1 MATLR
6 ILHLTDTHL
15 YGNDSRHYDVVDTEA
30 HLRMALARVADRAFD
45 LVVCSGDVSEDGSVA
60 SYERVRNILEP
71 WATARGARTIYA
83 MGNHDD
89 RASFRAV
96 LGEGQPGVPVHTPA
110 IAADPPQTEQAAQAT
125 EAAQAGQAAEAAQ
138 ADRQVVSV
146 TERDGWRTIVLDTT
160 VPGAGY
166 GKLSEAQLDFLADA
180 VQSPAGH
187 GTIIVMH
194 HPPVAAETE
203 LLQALALD
211 ERSATGLWD
220 RIRDTDVR
228 AILSGHYHHPIFETV
243 YGMPVVV
250 APGVTNLAAAFD
262 GRAEESANDWFGAAV
277 VEVSP
282 ERTRVLPLSEP
293 ATGDQ
298 VFRLD
303 ADQVQQ
309 VIQAAGRP

>member
-15 YGNDSRHYDVVDTEA
+15 HGDDSLHYGVVDTES
-30 HLRMALARVADRAFD
+30 HLRMALQRVADRPFD
-45 LVVCSGDVSEDGSVA
+45 LVVCSGDISEDGSVA
-60 SYERVRNILEP
+60 SYELVRDILDP
-71 WATARGARTIYA
+71 WAAERGARTIYA

-89 RASFRAV
+89 RGGFREV

-110 IAADPPQTEQAAQAT
+110 AASPLQPPSSD
-125 EAAQAGQAAEAAQ
+125 GQPE
-138 ADRQVVSV
+138 RPVVSV
-146 TERDGWRTIVLDTT
+146 TEVGGWRTIVLDTT

-166 GKLSEAQLDFLADA
+166 GELSEEQLDFLEHA

-187 GTIIVMH
+187 GTVIVMH
-194 HPPVAAETE
+194 HPPVRAETD

-211 ERSATGLWD
+211 ERSADGLWD
-220 RIRDTDVR
+220 RIRDTDVT
-228 AILSGHYHHPIFETV
+228 AILSGHYHHPIVETV

-262 GRAEESANDWFGAAV
+262 GRTEESANDWFGAAV
-277 VEVSP
+277 VEVSA

-293 ATGDQ
+293 ATGDE
-298 VFRLD
+298 VFRFN
-303 ADQVQQ
+303 AEQVGQ
-309 VIQAAGRP
+309 IIEAAGRQ

>member
-15 YGNDSRHYDVVDTEA
+15 YGDDSLHYGVVGTES
-30 HLRMALARVADRAFD
+30 HLRMALARVADRPFD

-60 SYERVRNILEP
+60 SYELVRDILDP
-71 WATARGARTIYA
+71 WAAERGARTIYA

-89 RASFRAV
+89 RGGFRAV

-110 IAADPPQTEQAAQAT
+110 AAAAGSVP
-125 EAAQAGQAAEAAQ
+125 AAH
-138 ADRQVVSV
+138 DRPVVSV
-146 TERDGWRTIVLDTT
+146 TETHGWRTIVLDTT

-166 GKLSEAQLDFLADA
+166 GELSEEQLEFLADA
-180 VQSPAGH
+180 VESPAGH
-187 GTIIVMH
+187 GTVIVMH
-194 HPPVAAETE
+194 HPPVRAETD

-211 ERSATGLWD
+211 ERSAAGLWD
-220 RIRDTDVR
+220 RIRDTDVK
-228 AILSGHYHHPIFETV
+228 AILSGHYHHPIVETV
-243 YGMPVVV
+243 YGMPVIV
-250 APGVTNLAAAFD
+250 APGVTNLAAAFN

-293 ATGDQ
+293 ATGSE
-298 VFRLD
+298 VFRMD
-303 ADQVQQ
+303 AKHVQQ
-309 VIQAAGRP
+309 IIKVAGRP

>member
-1 MATLR
+1 MSTLR

-15 YGNDSRHYDVVDTEA
+15 YGDDTRHYGVVDTEA
-30 HLRMALARVADRAFD
+30 HLRMTLARVADRAFD
-45 LVVCSGDVSEDGSVA
+45 LVVCSGDVSEDGSIA
-60 SYERVRNILEP
+60 SYELVHGILEP
-71 WATARGARTIYA
+71 WARQRGARTIYA

-89 RASFRAV
+89 REGFRAV

-110 IAADPPQTEQAAQAT
+110 AAATRPDPGAPERSIA
-125 EAAQAGQAAEAAQ
+125 
-138 ADRQVVSV
+138 SV
-146 TERDGWRTIVLDTT
+146 TEARGWRTIVLDTS

-166 GKLSEAQLDFLADA
+166 GELSDAQLEFLADA

-187 GTIIVMH
+187 GTVIVMH
-194 HPPVAAETE
+194 HPPVRAETD

-211 ERSATGLWD
+211 ERSADGLWD

-228 AILSGHYHHPIFETV
+228 AILSGHYHHPIVETV
-243 YGMPVVV
+243 YGMPVIV

-277 VEVSP
+277 IEVSA

-293 ATGDQ
+293 ATGSE
-298 VFRLD
+298 VFRMD
-303 ADQVQQ
+303 AQHVQQ
-309 VIQAAGRP
+309 VIKVAGRP